1 MAKTAV
7 FHLHG
12 CSRIRHDARMPP
24 KPKQK
29 LTFLCSDCGHTS
41 PKWEGRCSACGAW
54 GTYAEFAESKRP
66 STPAGRPVQAPAGPA
81 EATPLSEQP
90 GGDEPR
96 TELGMPEVDR
106 LLGGGIVAG
115 SVMLLAGDPGIG
127 KSTLLLQIAA
137 KIATSGAT
145 VLYISGEESGAQVRM
160 RASRIGASA
169 ASLLFAGET
178 NIDNVI
184 SLLDRQRPR
193 LAIVDSIQ
201 TLASDDS
208 TSGAGS
214 VSQVRD
220 CAQVLLRWA
229 KSTGVPLFLA
239 GHVTKDGNVAGPR
252 VLEHMVDVVL
262 YMDGDELG
270 SYRMLR
276 CTKNRFGSTN
286 DVALLEM
293 GGDGLT
299 EVTDPS
305 AALIAERQR
314 AVPGSAVIVTMEG
327 TRPLLSE
334 VQALTNLSTFA
345 PPRRTA
351 NGVDFNRMVM
361 LSAVLTRRARL
372 SLGNQDI
379 MVNVPGGMKISEPA
393 GDLGVA
399 LSIGSSHLDQPLDPD
414 TVFLGEIGL
423 NGEIRRV
430 PQVERRLW
438 EAARH
443 GFHTA
448 IIPRN
453 SVDKLSDPPSIN
465 IIGVDNLRGAMAECG
480 LTRHGSSQAE
490 GQMAVG
496 ALSVVEEETR

>member
-1 MAKTAV
+1 MLGVPTKA
-7 FHLHG
+7 
-12 CSRIRHDARMPP
+12 
-24 KPKQK
+24 KQK
-29 LTFLCSDCGHTS
+29 ITFLCSDCGHVS

-54 GTYAEFAESKRP
+54 GTYAEFTEAKRSP
-66 STPAGRPVQAPAGPA
+66 PPAARRPQAPAVPA
-81 EATPLSEQP
+81 EATPLSDQP
-90 GGDEPR
+90 GGDGQR
-96 TELGMPEVDR
+96 AALGMPEVDR

-115 SVMLLAGDPGIG
+115 SVMLLAGDPGVG

-160 RASRIGASA
+160 RASRIGASV
-169 ASLLFAGET
+169 SGLLFAGET
-178 NIDNVI
+178 DIDSVI
-184 SLLDRQRPR
+184 GLLDRHRPR
-193 LAIVDSIQ
+193 LAIIDSIQ
-201 TLASDDS
+201 TLSSDDS
-208 TSGAGS
+208 PSGAGS

-229 KSTGVPLFLA
+229 KSSGVPLFLA

-270 SYRMLR
+270 NYRMLR

-293 GGDGLT
+293 RSDGLA

-314 AVPGSAVIVTMEG
+314 GVPGSAVIVTMEG

-334 VQALTNLSTFA
+334 VQALTNLSTFS

-361 LSAVLTRRARL
+361 LSAVLTRRAHL
-372 SLGNQDI
+372 SLGNQDL

-393 GDLGVA
+393 GDLGTA
-399 LSIGSSHLDQPLDPD
+399 LAIASSHLDLPLDAE

-443 GFHTA
+443 GFRTA
-448 IIPRN
+448 IIPK
-453 SVDKLSDPPSIN
+453 SSLDKLSEAPPIN
-465 IIGVDNLRGAMAECG
+465 IVGVESLRGAMTECG
-480 LTRHGSSQAE
+480 LARQASSL
-490 GQMAVG
+490 AVG
-496 ALSVVEEETR
+496 TLAVAEQEGR

>member
-1 MAKTAV
+1 M
-7 FHLHG
+7 
-12 CSRIRHDARMPP
+12 S
-24 KPKQK
+24 
-29 LTFLCSDCGHTS
+29 
-41 PKWEGRCSACGAW
+41 
-54 GTYAEFAESKRP
+54 
-66 STPAGRPVQAPAGPA
+66 
-81 EATPLSEQP
+81 
-90 GGDEPR
+90 
-96 TELGMPEVDR
+96 EVDR

-115 SVMLLAGDPGIG
+115 SVMLLAGDPGVG
-127 KSTLLLQIAA
+127 KSTLLLQIGAKVAA
-137 KIATSGAT
+137 SGAT

-169 ASLLFAGET
+169 SSLLFAGET
-178 NIDNVI
+178 NIDSVI
-184 SLLDRQRPR
+184 GLLERQTPQ

-214 VSQVRD
+214 ISQVRD
-220 CAQVLLRWA
+220 CAQVLLSWA
-229 KSTGVPLFLA
+229 KSSGVPLFLA

-270 SYRMLR
+270 SYRILR

-286 DVALLEM
+286 DIALLEM
-293 GGDGLT
+293 AGDGLT

-334 VQALTNLSTFA
+334 IQALTNLSTFS
-345 PPRRTA
+345 PPRRSA

-379 MVNVPGGMKISEPA
+379 MVNVPGGMKINEPA
-393 GDLGVA
+393 GDLGIA
-399 LSIGSSHLDQPLDPD
+399 LSMASSHLDLPLDPD

-430 PQVERRLW
+430 PQVERRLS

-443 GFHTA
+443 GFRTA
-448 IIPRN
+448 IIPKN
-453 SVDKLSDPPSIN
+453 SVNRLLEPPSIK
-465 IIGVDNLRGAMAECG
+465 IVGVENLPTALAECG
-480 LTRHGSSQAE
+480 LTRKESSN
-490 GQMAVG
+490 
-496 ALSVVEEETR
+496 L